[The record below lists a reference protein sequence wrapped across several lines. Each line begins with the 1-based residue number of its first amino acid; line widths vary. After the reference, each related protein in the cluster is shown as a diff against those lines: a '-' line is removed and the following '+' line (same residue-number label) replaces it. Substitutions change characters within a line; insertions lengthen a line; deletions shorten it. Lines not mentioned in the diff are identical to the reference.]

1 MMRSWKCLIGM
12 VTAADSTIITAIL
25 TEDLLQ
31 KAEAL
36 IAEDMRDHIGE

>member
-1 MMRSWKCLIGM
+1 MKIIQKDGI
-12 VTAADSTIITAIL
+12 TIITAIL

-36 IAEDMRDHIGE
+36 IAEDTKDHIGE